1 MIACFSVGRLFSSRN
16 LLGIYAAVIYVFLYL
31 PIVVIVLFAFDAKPI
46 PGLPLEVL
54 TTDWFSAGL
63 SDERMVGSLLTSMK
77 LAAISA
83 ILSTLLAMPSA
94 MVLAWTPVRFKS
106 LVMCLVLGPV
116 VLPQLVLGLGLVI
129 LMRAAPDLIGQPA
142 IVLAH
147 TTITSS
153 YATLILYS
161 RLLSFRRSY
170 IEAAMNLGASEWVT
184 FHEVVLPLMRPALIS
199 VMMLAFTDAFGE
211 FVIAWFVAGFTQTF
225 PITIW
230 TSLRQVISPKIYALS
245 SMIVVATLV
254 LSVASQL
261 WAIRQTRRINKVQLA

>member
-1 MIACFSVGRLFSSRN
+1 MTARSSAGKLFSSRN
-16 LLGIYAAVIYVFLYL
+16 LLGVYAAVIYAFLYL
-31 PIVVIVLFAFDAKPI
+31 PIVVIVLFSFDAKPI
-46 PGLPLEVL
+46 PGLPLDAL
-54 TTDWFSAGL
+54 TTDWFSAAL
-63 SDERMVGSLLTSMK
+63 SDDRMVGSLLTSMK

-94 MVLAWTPVRFKS
+94 MVLAWMPVRFKS
-106 LVMCLVLGPV
+106 LAMCLVLGPV

-170 IEAAMNLGASEWVT
+170 IEAAMNLGASEWVA
-184 FHEVVLPLMRPALIS
+184 FREVVLPLMRPALIS

-254 LSVASQL
+254 LSVVSQL
-261 WAIRQTRRINKVQLA
+261 WAIRQTRRINKVLPA